1 MVKLHI
7 APCNGEAQHT
17 DSPPI
22 KRTAV
27 QWPSSWNPAAS
38 ARQWDEIPRVHIK
51 KQRGGQQKPS
61 AALQFPQPQHTLSHS
76 VSI

>member
-17 DSPPI
+17 DLPPHQTD
-22 KRTAV
+22 RRPVA
-27 QWPSSWNPAAS
+27 QLMEPRSQR
-38 ARQWDEIPRVHIK
+38 RQWDEIPRVHIK

-61 AALQFPQPQHTLSHS
+61 AELQFPQPQHTLSHS